1 MVPYLKGTNSYFEQA
16 HLQNSYSN
24 MKHFAR
30 LFKNLDQTTKTNLKI
45 AALVQYFKVADDKD
59 KMWTIAILSHRR
71 PRRSVKTT
79 LLREWTSELS
89 GIPLWLLEDSYYVVG
104 DLAEAIALMLPPAT
118 EQSDE
123 SFTYWI
129 NYVQR
134 LADLEEEEKK
144 EKVIAAWNQLDTT
157 ERFIFNKLI
166 TGGFRVGVSQKLI
179 TKALAKLL
187 EVEENAIAHRLM
199 GDWTPDTITFEELLH
214 SENPQDDIS
223 KPYPF
228 YLAYALEEEPKS
240 LGSVDEWQ
248 IERKWDGIRG
258 QIILREG
265 ELFVWSRGEDLM
277 TDRFPEFHDLPK
289 LLPDDTVIDGEIL
302 PFKNGHPLTF
312 NVLQTRIGRKK
323 LTNKVLD
330 KAPVVLIAYDLIE
343 WQGEDIRERP
353 MSERREILEK
363 MLADNDTN
371 GIVLLSEIVE
381 AETWEQFAK
390 VRETSR
396 EHYSEGLM
404 LKRKDSSYQS
414 GRKRGDWWKWKID
427 PLTIDAVMI
436 YAQRGSGRR
445 ANLYTDYTFGVWK
458 KETLV
463 PFTKAY
469 SGLTDKE
476 FKEITSWVRQNT
488 LERFGP
494 VRSVRPTHVFEIAF
508 EGIQKSTR
516 HKSGVALR
524 FPRMLRWR
532 KDKSAKEANTLE
544 DLHKMLEVYGQ

>member
-1 MVPYLKGTNSYFEQA
+1 
-16 HLQNSYSN
+16 

-45 AALVQYFKVADDKD
+45 AALVQYFKVADDQD
-59 KMWTIAILSHRR
+59 KLWTIAILSHRR

-89 GIPLWLLEDSYYVVG
+89 GIPLWLLEDCYYVVG
-104 DLAEAIALMLPPAT
+104 DLAEAIALMLPPA
-118 EQSDE
+118 EKQSDH

-129 NYVQR
+129 NYVQS
-134 LADLEEEEKK
+134 LAKLEDEEKK

-179 TKALAKLL
+179 TKALARYL

-199 GDWTPDTITFEELLH
+199 GDWTPDSTNFEELLH

-228 YLAYALEEEPKS
+228 YLAYALEDEPAS
-240 LGSVDEWQ
+240 LGSVEEWQ

-265 ELFVWSRGEDLM
+265 ELYIWSRGEDLM
-277 TDRFPEFHDLPK
+277 TDRFPEFHGLPN
-289 LLPDDTVIDGEIL
+289 LLPNGTVIDGEIL

-343 WQGEDIRERP
+343 WQGEDMRERP
-353 MSERREILEK
+353 MSERRAILEQLLK
-363 MLADNDTN
+363 ENDTQ
-371 GIVLLSEIVE
+371 GVVLLSEIVK
-381 AETWEQFAK
+381 AETWEQFAEI
-390 VRETSR
+390 RENSR
-396 EHYSEGLM
+396 EHHSEGLM
-404 LKRKDSSYQS
+404 LKRKNSPYKS
-414 GRKRGDWWKWKID
+414 GRKRGDWWKWKVD

-458 KETLV
+458 DDVLV

-532 KDKSAKEANTLE
+532 KDKKVKEANTLE
-544 DLHKMLEVYGQ
+544 DLHGMLEVYGQ